1 MTPFLLSY
9 PPINISHWFFRWIY
23 LNSRDVVASS
33 RSVPAPLPE
42 RPGELARRLTNLP
55 HLTGQEPY
63 FKFFQSVEKKIQNF
77 TQIENVSKL
86 DIYPAWP
93 MYVLQNWTGNIIP
106 HSLLLSVLKSVNFRS
121 FADLYLRSLKSI
133 SFNFGAF
140 FSGVD
145 GFSLTGPY
153 KKLKNR
159 WKGPF

>member
-9 PPINISHWFFRWIY
+9 PPINISHRFFRWIY

-55 HLTGQEPY
+55 HLTVQEPY
-63 FKFFQSVEKKIQNF
+63 FKFFQSGEKKIQNF

-93 MYVLQNWTGNIIP
+93 MYVLQNWTGNIIS
-106 HSLLLSVLKSVNFRS
+106 HSLLLSVLKSVNFRN

-133 SFNFGAF
+133 SFNFGTFTNFKAL
-140 FSGVD
+140 FSVVSTD
-145 GFSLTGPY
+145 FP
-153 KKLKNR
+153 
-159 WKGPF
+159 